1 MARAAIPNGP
11 IPAIMSIPPLR
22 DGAPSGL
29 GESSS
34 SAAALSPASGDR
46 GVNTEAPANR
56 SEFRAAGESGHVRC
70 ALAGRSTAALG
81 SSGGETAVC
90 VARREA
96 ESQDDRVPNAS
107 RGRADATRRTLR
119 RRSADRAGR
128 KAGVGVNLLELDELA
143 HQMIRDR
150 GAESCYIDYHP
161 SFGASPF
168 GKVLCTSVN
177 DAVLHGLPH
186 DYELVDGDLLS
197 LDFACSVDGWV
208 ADSAISVIVGTP
220 RPQDQQLIAV
230 TEAALA
236 AGIEAAQLGNKLGDI
251 SFAIARV
258 AQRDGYKI
266 NTEFGGHGVGR
277 TMHGDPHV
285 PNNGRRGRGLA
296 LRPGLVIAIEPW
308 FLETTDKIYTDPDGW
323 TLRSRDGSRGAHAE
337 HTVAI
342 TPTGSGDLDRA
353 ELIESPVDDD
363 LVADPDLIEEP
374 ADAAQIADVDAAV
387 GGAGVTAGGEV
398 GGVVHRLAAAEEHRV
413 RHRRVIDRRDVVP
426 RLPSH
431 RERALPGRRLVRTE
445 AHVDPELSLA
455 VDHPDQRIGCPC

>member
-1 MARAAIPNGP
+1 MIEYRT
-11 IPAIMSIPPLR
+11 PAEVEQMRP
-22 DGAPSGL
+22 
-29 GESSS
+29 
-34 SAAALSPASGDR
+34 
-46 GVNTEAPANR
+46 
-56 SEFRAAGESGHVRC
+56 
-70 ALAGRSTAALG
+70 AGRFVGEVLTALG
-81 SSGGETAVC
+81 
-90 VARREA
+90 
-96 ESQDDRVPNAS
+96 DK
-107 RGRADATRRTLR
+107 AD
-119 RRSADRAGR
+119 
-128 KAGVGVNLLELDELA
+128 VGVNLLELDELA

-186 DYELVDGDLLS
+186 DYELADGDLLS

-342 TPTGSGDLDRA
+342 TPTG
-353 ELIESPVDDD
+353 PVV
-363 LVADPDLIEEP
+363 L
-374 ADAAQIADVDAAV
+374 
-387 GGAGVTAGGEV
+387 TA
-398 GGVVHRLAAAEEHRV
+398 
-413 RHRRVIDRRDVVP
+413 RD
-426 RLPSH
+426 
-431 RERALPGRRLVRTE
+431 
-445 AHVDPELSLA
+445 
-455 VDHPDQRIGCPC
+455 